1 MLPWSDCIR
10 VPDRDGLVA
19 LQSPDRI
26 GYDPVPGPVATPNDI
41 ARPGHTDGLLMP
53 VIFLWIKK
61 RIAIAVDDDLR
72 TGLAGAVRVMSTKVI
87 GFPVRIYPFVV
98 QIHLISCNKD
108 DDTGLFEAADAV

>member
-19 LQSPDRI
+19 MQGPDRI
-26 GYDPVPGPVATPNDI
+26 GYDPVPGPVATTDDI

-72 TGLAGAVRVMSTKVI
+72 TGLAGAVRVMSPKVI
-87 GFPVRIYPFVV
+87 GFPVRIYPLVV
-98 QIHLISCNKD
+98 QIHLVGGNQD
-108 DDTGLFEAADAV
+108 NHTGLFDPADAV